1 MCFFN
6 FVNAAN
12 AGNKNRCRF
21 SLELNKENVCLAMG
35 PGLVVMGGDS
45 CSRGPE
51 FESQHCI
58 LDEHLFILICCK
70 HCIDV

>member
-1 MCFFN
+1 MLEIKIVAGFLWSSIKKMC
-6 FVNAAN
+6 VW
-12 AGNKNRCRF
+12 
-21 SLELNKENVCLAMG
+21 SWG